1 MRSFVARYRVE
12 CAVLLLVAM
21 VCVGRAWM
29 AWPQAPYGHE
39 AMRWNQDTDTWLRL
53 TLVRDWLEGGS
64 WYDHGMHRSNAPVGG
79 TQSPW
84 TRPLDVVIA
93 ALALPMEGDVTTR
106 LIKAALVLPALWAT
120 LYMSGIMVAARRLL
134 PHPDAALMAAAMAAC
149 LPLMWNY
156 FGVANADHHAPLAA
170 LFAWVVALVLRDTP
184 RALACAGALLGLMLW
199 MSPEALIP
207 MGLTLCYV
215 AGRFVWVG
223 RGLRGLL
230 ALALV
235 MALVT
240 ALAVLV
246 ERPQEAW
253 FVPLYDSVSVVHVL
267 ALSLAASAVCAV
279 AVTSPARRAQRMQR
293 VGLALACGGVG
304 LAVMAAVYPLFF
316 AGPMVG
322 LHPYI
327 IHDFLPRINE
337 AQPLWKQAHVM
348 QAAAVL
354 WQPVLGCLA
363 LLLLVRRAA
372 PRVVKAEPLWWVGA
386 GLVLMLCACMV
397 QLRWYYYMAPFLG
410 LMLMLVLAPLMRP
423 THESVRGSW
432 PARVLEGES
441 EGFAAWLR
449 QTALLVVVLVPYV
462 LILFEPEPAR
472 RNTVPVAT
480 QSDRCELL
488 ATAWIRSGGL
498 YRDAGT
504 TPLTLL
510 APTNLGTQILYF
522 SPHRIIASNYHR
534 EGAAIAYAWES
545 MAVTESADLREYLAQ
560 RDVDMLLVCPDA
572 MASNAS
578 VLMRYYQGSEP
589 IPAWLERVPLT
600 QMPDWR
606 GMPKK
611 IHEPMLLWVKK

>member
-1 MRSFVARYRVE
+1 MRAFLARYRVE
-12 CAVLLLVAM
+12 CAVLLLVAL

-29 AWPQAPYGHE
+29 AWPEMPYGHE

-64 WYDHGMHRSNAPVGG
+64 WYDHGMHRSNAPEGG

-93 ALALPMEGDVTTR
+93 LLALPMDGDMATR
-106 LIKAALVLPALWAT
+106 LIKASLLLPALWAL
-120 LYMSGIMVAARRLL
+120 LYVAGVMMAARRLL
-134 PHPDAALMAAAMAAC
+134 AHPDAPLMAAAMTAC

-184 RALACAGALLGLMLW
+184 RALACAGGLLGLMLW
-199 MSPEALIP
+199 MSPEALMP
-207 MGLTLCYV
+207 MALALCYV
-215 AGRFVWVG
+215 AGRFVWTG
-223 RGLRGLL
+223 QGIRGVM

-240 ALAVLV
+240 MLAVMA
-246 ERPQEAW
+246 ERPREMW
-253 FVPLYDSVSVVHVL
+253 LVPVYDSVSVVHVL
-267 ALSLAASAVCAV
+267 ALSLAASAASAMGVMHCAH
-279 AVTSPARRAQRMQR
+279 RMQR
-293 VGLALACGGVG
+293 IGMALVCGGVA

-316 AGPMVG
+316 VGPMVG
-322 LHPYI
+322 VHPYI
-327 IHDFLPRINE
+327 VSDFLPRINE
-337 AQPLWKQAHVM
+337 AQPLWKQRHAM

-363 LLLLVRRAA
+363 LALLVKRAA
-372 PRVVKAEPLWWVGA
+372 PRAMKIEHLWWVGA
-386 GLVLMLCACMV
+386 GLVLMVCACMV
-397 QLRWYYYMAPFLG
+397 QLRWYYYMAPFLA
-410 LMLMLVLAPLMRP
+410 LVLMLVLAPLMRP
-423 THESVRGSW
+423 THESVRGRW

-449 QTALLVVVLVPYV
+449 QSLLLLVVLVPYM
-462 LILFEPEPAR
+462 LMLFEPEPAR
-472 RNTVPVAT
+472 TDTVPVAT

-488 ATAWIRSGGL
+488 AAAWIRSGGL
-498 YRDAGT
+498 SRDAGMQ
-504 TPLTLL
+504 PLTLL
-510 APTNLGTQILYF
+510 APTNLGTQIVYF
-522 SPHRIIASNYHR
+522 SAHRIIASNYHR

-545 MAVTESADLREYLAQ
+545 MAVTKSVDLQGYLAQ
-560 RDVDMLLVCPDA
+560 RNVDMLLLCPDA
-572 MASNAS
+572 MASDNS

-589 IPAWLERVPLT
+589 LPEWLVPVPLT

-611 IHEPMLLWVKK
+611 IHEPMLLRVKK